1 MRRSL
6 TVKRSAITPVLMF
19 LLAMVISCASAEK
32 LEEQIS
38 GTWQRTE
45 AQETVVINL
54 VEDSKSIAIGE
65 KTYPATI
72 EKVDVGN
79 YLVNL
84 KVQTESGA
92 AEIWTLRQV
101 WNNNGSD
108 FKLVLNRTGNQET
121 LEHSKHS

>member
-1 MRRSL
+1 MRRLL

-19 LLAMVISCASAEK
+19 MLAMVISCASAEK
-32 LEEQIS
+32 LENQIS

-45 AQETVVINL
+45 TQETVVINL
-54 VEDSKSIAIGE
+54 VDDSKSIAIGE

-72 EKVDVGN
+72 EKVDIGN

-108 FKLVLNRTGNQET
+108 FKLVINRTGNQET
-121 LEHSKHS
+121 LVHSKHS

>member
-1 MRRSL
+1 MRRLL

-19 LLAMVISCASAEK
+19 MLAMVISCASAEK
-32 LEEQIS
+32 LEKQVS
-38 GTWQRTE
+38 GTWQGTE
-45 AQETVVINL
+45 TQEIVVINL
-54 VEDSKSIAIGE
+54 ADDSKSIAIGE

-84 KVQTESGA
+84 KVQTESGV
-92 AEIWTLRQV
+92 AETWTLRQV

-108 FKLVLNRTGNQET
+108 FTLVINRTGNQET
-121 LEHSKHS
+121 LVHSKHS

>member
-1 MRRSL
+1 MRRLL

-19 LLAMVISCASAEK
+19 MLAMVISCASAEK
-32 LEEQIS
+32 LEKEIS
-38 GTWQRTE
+38 GTWERAET
-45 AQETVVINL
+45 QEIVVINL
-54 VEDSKSIAIGE
+54 VDDSKSIAIGE

-84 KVQTESGA
+84 KVQTESGV
-92 AEIWTLRQV
+92 AETWTLRQV

-108 FKLVLNRTGNQET
+108 FTLVINRTGNQET
-121 LEHSKHS
+121 LVHSKHS